1 MVIPYNE
8 EEACFNRMTKH
19 RAIFLMTWLLNENSK
34 NGNPFTVDEVIAN
47 FYGSKTFAALMDE
60 ETDLYWASEN
70 ALISLLKCELIGDM
84 ETWNRKLSLI

>member
-1 MVIPYNE
+1 MHIPYDE
-8 EEACFNRMTKH
+8 KKAMVSRMTKH

-47 FYGSKTFAALMDE
+47 FYGSKTFAALMNQD
-60 ETDLYWASEN
+60 TDLYWASEN
-70 ALISLLKCELIGDM
+70 ALISLLKCELVGDM